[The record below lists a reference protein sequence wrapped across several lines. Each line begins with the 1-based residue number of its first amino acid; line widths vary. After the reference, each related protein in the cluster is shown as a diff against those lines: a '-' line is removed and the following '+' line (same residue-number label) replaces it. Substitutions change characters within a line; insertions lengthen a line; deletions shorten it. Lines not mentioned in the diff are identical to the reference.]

1 MNMTREQM
9 EDLEWLMG
17 DDRICSIRA
26 GNNEMTVSFEM
37 EGTFYEYYTFYADGS
52 EIKVL
57 GTEISNYIFDIIT
70 VSDKKEETN

>member
-9 EDLEWLMG
+9 KDLEWLMG
-17 DDRICSIRA
+17 DDRNCSVRA
-26 GNNEMTVSFEM
+26 GNNEMTVSFEI
-37 EGTFYEYYTFYADGS
+37 EGTHHEYYTFYADGS

-57 GTEISNYIFDIIT
+57 GTAVSNHVFDIIT